1 MAGPVVTKR
10 HLVSTILIEYGE
22 HHFDGIFRHE
32 MKSIL
37 IESANMTDRQTD
49 KKKAHELEEDSVCI
63 QDDNDNG
70 LETNKQYH

>member
-10 HLVSTILIEYGE
+10 HMVSTILIEYGE

-37 IESANMTDRQTD
+37 IESANM
-49 KKKAHELEEDSVCI
+49 HEYVLVMID
-63 QDDNDNG
+63 
-70 LETNKQYH
+70 